1 MRKKSYGK
9 AHRKY
14 DTASSDRKMWGTL
27 HLQSLVIQLLQT
39 IMQSKLDEKCSF
51 TQR

>member
-1 MRKKSYGK
+1 MLKKSYEK
-9 AHRKY
+9 AHK
-14 DTASSDRKMWGTL
+14 DTASPDRNMWGTL
-27 HLQSLVIQLLQT
+27 HFQSLVIQLLQA